1 MARYLNPLAQ
11 DATLAYIQANCNSV
25 IAVLAYTDGDSYAT
39 VTNAANIVAQSAM
52 VSGDFTLANGVP
64 GERLLNNA
72 AKTDTS
78 ANNAGDPTH
87 IVFLDT
93 VNSRILR
100 VTNEIGTLVVSL
112 GGAVTIPNVPLV
124 TKQPTAV

>member
-25 IAVLAYTDGDSYAT
+25 IAVIAYTPGDSYAT
-39 VTNAANIVAQSAM
+39 VSNAANIVAQAAM
-52 VSGDFTLANGVP
+52 TSGDFTFTDGAAGA
-64 GERLLNNA
+64 RLLNNA

-78 ANNAGDPTH
+78 ANNAGNPTH

-100 VTNEIGTLVVSL
+100 VSEEAGSLVVSA

-124 TKQPTAV
+124 SNQPVAV